1 MVSSTPNRLP
11 DPLSAATSLRVATD
25 AAGRW
30 VVWERASED
39 LWLEVDCFN
48 CRAEA
53 ERRVLELNDA
63 TQRRTTAGSL
73 ADTGF

>member
-1 MVSSTPNRLP
+1 M
-11 DPLSAATSLRVATD
+11 
-25 AAGRW
+25 
-30 VVWERASED
+30 VWERASED